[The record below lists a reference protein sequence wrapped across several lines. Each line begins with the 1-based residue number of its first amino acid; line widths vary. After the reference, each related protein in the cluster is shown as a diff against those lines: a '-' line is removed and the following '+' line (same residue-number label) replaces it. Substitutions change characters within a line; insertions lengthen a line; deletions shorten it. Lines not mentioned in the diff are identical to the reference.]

1 MNEIALMPSSYLWIP
16 QETGW
21 TTVQTG
27 FIRSDHPPWIE
38 RSHANPNFQI
48 VVARGSLRFMRE
60 NRRILLPHGGFLLL
74 RPNQS
79 HRSWGPV
86 ETEGGFYFAQF
97 RTSLT
102 PIWRPAPPIV
112 HAGGPPVHIAHV
124 VLPDLGQ
131 LTSDDQ
137 VLPVFERLVKVHQ
150 GGELYYPVAANA
162 LLAQI
167 IYLIARDVADQ
178 NYSRERREK
187 GKARQG
193 VWSPRQAEIIYQVI
207 EFIEENL
214 SQPIQASDICRHLNL
229 SYKYVARLAKA
240 GLGMSLT
247 EYLHARRI
255 HKARALLTE
264 GNQSIGEVA
273 RAVGFEDPYY
283 FSRIFRRFEGVSP
296 SAYRMASYAARSHM
310 QSG

>member
-1 MNEIALMPSSYLWIP
+1 MNETALAPTSYLWIP

-27 FIRSDHPPWIE
+27 FIRSDYPPWLE

-48 VVARGSLRFMRE
+48 VVAERSVRFKRE
-60 NRRILLPHGGFLLL
+60 NHQIHLHHGEFLLL
-74 RPNQS
+74 RPNQT
-79 HRSWGPV
+79 HCSWGPV
-86 ETEGGFYFAQF
+86 EDTGGFYFAQF

-131 LTSDDQ
+131 LTSESE
-137 VLPVFERLVKVHQ
+137 VFQLFQRLVEIHHAE
-150 GGELYYPVAANA
+150 ELYYPVAANA

-167 IYLIARDVADQ
+167 IYLIARDVAGRQ
-178 NYSRERREK
+178 YRRKPREK

-193 VWSPRQAEIIYQVI
+193 VWSPRQAEIIYEII

-214 SQPIQASDICRHLNL
+214 SQPIQPADICRHLNL
-229 SYKYVARLAKA
+229 SYKYLARLARA

-247 EYLHARRI
+247 GYLHARRI

-264 GNQSIGEVA
+264 GNHSISEVA
-273 RAVGFEDPYY
+273 RAVGFDDPYY

-296 SAYRMASYAARSHM
+296 SAYRMASYAARSRLD
-310 QSG
+310 